1 MKEHTSSALALQE
14 LFKNPPLNQ
23 AKLIAGLGGISNTIG
38 RFGIL
43 EAPDSVDFVK
53 PNEFLIST
61 GYIFKDANN
70 SQLEIIQKLKEVG
83 ASGLGVKFSRYI
95 RKLDDSVIKY
105 ANENNFPIFELPA
118 DSTWYEICAVLIPS
132 FPTSA
137 NNTDLPTAHEFE
149 EILEILPNLSTPYDI
164 VKQISTHIH
173 YPCGLVDLGR
183 SINICHPYS
192 FIQKDKFAHYLENE
206 ARTNLSGSHVFRIQP
221 KETGSFVVVTID
233 TQKQNYLVILE
244 QQPLSGDF
252 ITLLKF
258 LSFALNAK
266 LNDLFSNSQ
275 MHIAASN
282 KFLLELCASDQ
293 FTSEE
298 VHAQA
303 TQLGIDLTF
312 PCVFCWC
319 KINYLPQTLEQEK
332 NNYILNIAAYL
343 QELNIKM
350 PVLCGFQDVY
360 HLFFL
365 VSASEEQDYSTT
377 ISSLLQQLTKKYDF
391 LGVNMGVSSIC
402 ASHSDMKRAY
412 QEATAA
418 CKIGIKVS
426 PESQVFYAT
435 DLSIYNILDS
445 ADFLEKVKQS
455 IKKYIDPLILVDR
468 KTSNQL
474 LQTLK
479 VYFDSNRGIRKCATS
494 MYVHH
499 NTIRYRL
506 NQIEKITGLNLD
518 NPNDLFLLELCLKC
532 MPLL

>member
-1 MKEHTSSALALQE
+1 MKEHTSNALALQE

-23 AKLIAGLGGISNTIG
+23 AKLIAGLGGISNTVG

-43 EAPDSVDFVK
+43 EAPDSVNFVK
-53 PNEFLIST
+53 PKEFLIST

-95 RKLDDSVIKY
+95 RKLDESVIKY

-132 FPTSA
+132 FSA
-137 NNTDLPTAHEFE
+137 STHNADLPTAHEFE
-149 EILEILPNLSTPYDI
+149 EILESLPDLTSPYDI
-164 VKQISTHIH
+164 IRQISSHIH
-173 YPCGLVDLGR
+173 YPCGLVDLSR
-183 SINICHPYS
+183 NINICHPYS
-192 FIQKDKFAHYLENE
+192 FIQKDKFARYLESE
-206 ARTNLSGSHVFRIQP
+206 EHIPLSGSHIFRINLRG
-221 KETGSFVVVTID
+221 TGSLVVVTID
-233 TQKQNYLVILE
+233 SQKQNYLVILE
-244 QQPLSGDF
+244 QTPLSGDF

-258 LSFALNAK
+258 LSFALHAK

-275 MHIAASN
+275 LHIAASN
-282 KFLLELCASDQ
+282 KFLIELCTTEHYSH
-293 FTSEE
+293 EE

-303 TQLGIDLTF
+303 MQLGIDLGF

-319 KINYLPQTLEQEK
+319 KISYLPQTLEQEK
-332 NNYILNIAAYL
+332 NSYILNIAAYL
-343 QELNIKM
+343 QELNVKM
-350 PVLCGFQDVY
+350 PIVCGFQDVY
-360 HLFFL
+360 HLFFC
-365 VSASEEQDYSTT
+365 VAAGEGQDYTAT
-377 ISSLLQQLTKKYDF
+377 ISSLLQQLTKKYRF
-391 LGVNMGVSSIC
+391 LNVNMGVSSIC
-402 ASHSDMKRAY
+402 NSHTELKRGY

-418 CKIGIKVS
+418 CKIGFKVS
-426 PESQVFYAT
+426 PESQVFFAT
-435 DLSIYNILDS
+435 DLSVYNILDS

-479 VYFDSNRGIRKCATS
+479 VYFDSSRGIRKCASS

-518 NPNDLFLLELCLKC
+518 NPNDLFLLELCMKC